1 MDGGVQPLNSH
12 EARELKRRQKLEQR
26 QQQSAGAQDANKKR
40 RTGRYALIAGT
51 VVLVVLAAFFFGM
64 RGGLTGAVAIDIGN
78 HPVLG
83 AATAPITM
91 VVFGDFQCPFT
102 RKFWQG
108 AFPKM
113 LDKYGDKLKVVYWPV
128 PTAKHNYDRA
138 SAEAAYCADEQGKFW
153 EYSNIVFERQGAALD
168 ANLVDYARE
177 LKLDVD
183 AFRACYDSG
192 KYEDQVQE
200 DYVQGRKHGVVQTP
214 TVAINEHVLS
224 GELSFDEYRVF
235 LDYELENR

>member
-12 EARELKRRQKLEQR
+12 EARELKRQQKLEQR
-26 QQQSAGAQDANKKR
+26 EQQSAVAQDANKKR
-40 RTGRYALIAGT
+40 RTGKYLLIAGF
-51 VVLVVLAAFFFGM
+51 VVLALFGVYHLGLH
-64 RGGLTGAVAIDIGN
+64 GGLTGAVAIDIGT

-108 AFPKM
+108 AFPKI
-113 LDKYGDKLKVVYWPV
+113 LDKYGDKLRVVYWPV

-153 EYSNIVFERQGAALD
+153 EYSDIIFDRQGAALD

-183 AFRACYDSG
+183 AFRACYDSD
-192 KYEDQVQE
+192 KYEEQVQE
-200 DYVQGRKHGVVQTP
+200 DYERGRKYGVVQTP

-224 GELSFDEYRVF
+224 GDLAFEEYKVF
-235 LDYELENR
+235 LDYELANP

>member
-1 MDGGVQPLNSH
+1 MEGGVQPLNSH
-12 EARELKRRQKLEQR
+12 EARELKRQQKLEQR
-26 QQQSAGAQDANKKR
+26 RQQSAVAQGANKKR
-40 RTGRYALIAGT
+40 RTTTYAVG
-51 VVLVVLAAFFFGM
+51 VLVVLALVAGFWFFSS
-64 RGGLTGAVAIDIGN
+64 GGVTGAVAIDIGS

-108 AFPKM
+108 AFPKI

-153 EYSNIVFERQGAALD
+153 EYANIILDRQGAALD
-168 ANLVDYARE
+168 ANLADYARE

-183 AFRACYDSG
+183 AFRACYDSNR
-192 KYEDQVQE
+192 YEAQVQE
-200 DYVQGRKHGVVQTP
+200 DYVAGRKHGVVQTP

-224 GELSFDEYRVF
+224 GDLAFEEYKVF
-235 LDYELENR
+235 IDYELANP

>member
-1 MDGGVQPLNSH
+1 MDGGEQPLTSH
-12 EARELKRRQKLEQR
+12 EQRELKRQQKLAQR
-26 QQQSAGAQDANKKR
+26 EQQSAGAQDVNKKR
-40 RTGRYALIAGT
+40 RTKTYVIGILVFFALGAG
-51 VVLVVLAAFFFGM
+51 LWLLS
-64 RGGLTGAVAIDIGN
+64 GGVTGGIVIDIGN

-83 AATAPITM
+83 AANAPITM

-138 SAEAAYCADEQGKFW
+138 SAEAAYCANEQGKFW
-153 EYSNIVFERQGAALD
+153 EYANVIFERQGAALD

-183 AFRACYDSG
+183 AFRACYDSD
-192 KYEDQVQE
+192 KYEEQVQE
-200 DYVQGRKHGVVQTP
+200 DYERGRKYGVVQTP

-224 GELSFDEYRVF
+224 GDLAFEEYKVF
-235 LDYELENR
+235 LDYELANP